1 MIKDYQ
7 PHLEK
12 VKNSV
17 SSIGFS
23 LVKDDAY
30 EATFLNSDGWVIG
43 LEGERYARPAF
54 DLSVSINNSKFS
66 VWLLM
71 EVFNVTDKPSLTE
84 QLRFISEKYKEIF
97 VFPPPY
103 LKQYDKANEV
113 DI

>member
-7 PHLEK
+7 PLLEK

-17 SSIGFS
+17 LPIGFS
-23 LVKDDAY
+23 LIKDDAY
-30 EATFLNSDGWVIG
+30 EATFSNSDGWMISF
-43 LEGERYARPAF
+43 EGERYARPAF

-71 EVFNVTDKPSLTE
+71 EVFNITDKPSLTK
-84 QLRFISEKYKEIF
+84 QLKFISEKHKEIF

-103 LKQYDKANEV
+103 SEQYDKADGI